1 MWIQW
6 FETQKRGTFLW
17 VCICYYFSP
26 LLASLSRSLIR
37 WRQNKKMSCICIWR
51 YHTGMRASLYWD
63 WMRCW
68 LHKYHYL
75 CWAFTISSTLLRTKA
90 SQQQCQGNCWRLPV
104 ILEKCHRTLHARWLL
119 MKVMKVHAWKWSPIP
134 YLVLLSF
141 FLFWLPKRGQ
151 TQSYSTPALQNP
163 H

>member
-1 MWIQW
+1 MIWNPKERNI
-6 FETQKRGTFLW
+6 FVSVYMLF
-17 VCICYYFSP
+17 FSITGFSFKKP
-26 LLASLSRSLIR
+26 HEMEAE
-37 WRQNKKMSCICIWR
+37 QKMSCICIWR